1 MRKNERTPT
10 GTDVQNCLLGSV
22 SGFIL
27 FIYFSYSIYCVGYII
42 KLEENANGNSCLGKN
57 GTKYDIINKTV
68 AYEVRCFNLK
78 ICC

>member
-27 FIYFSYSIYCVGYII
+27 FIFPSQYTVFGILSS
-42 KLEENANGNSCLGKN
+42 LGKMQMVMLVW
-57 GTKYDIINKTV
+57 GRKGQSIINKIV

-78 ICC
+78 NCC

>member
-27 FIYFSYSIYCVGYII
+27 FYFFPTQYTVLGILSS
-42 KLEENANGNSCLGKN
+42 LGKMQMVMLVWDRKGQN
-57 GTKYDIINKTV
+57 VINKIV

-78 ICC
+78 SCY